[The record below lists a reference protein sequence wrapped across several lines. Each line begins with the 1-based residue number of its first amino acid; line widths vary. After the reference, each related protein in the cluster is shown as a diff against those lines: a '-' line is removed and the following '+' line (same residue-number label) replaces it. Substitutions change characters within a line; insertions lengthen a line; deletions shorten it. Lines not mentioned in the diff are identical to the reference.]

1 MAGDGRKA
9 VETIPTLLVGLL
21 ALAFVIL
28 GCVMAFQPTTLTS
41 TAPCPAVAAADSG
54 MAAGSQTPP
63 APSVCTT
70 TTQAHNE
77 ATVRMLFGLSAAL
90 LGDRLTH
97 IKMPGLELTASP
109 PITERDVQ
117 KALLN
122 VDLDAT
128 PSALV
133 ADEASAARET
143 DLPVATLTTSLGGKT
158 VLVFDDIPDVPH
170 PYLTAWKDKL
180 PRSLRPMQDF
190 LFAARRNEPGEH
202 PWLIVTKAGAR
213 WRIAH
218 EGGAYTASELPPQA

>member
-9 VETIPTLLVGLL
+9 VETIPTLLVV
-21 ALAFVIL
+21 ALAACFFWL
-28 GCVMAFQPTTLTS
+28 GRSMALSPTTLTS
-41 TAPCPAVAAADSG
+41 TAPCPAVTD
-54 MAAGSQTPP
+54 AGSQTPS

-77 ATVRMLFGLSAAL
+77 ATVRMLFGLSAALGLAVL

-158 VLVFDDIPDVPH
+158 VSVFDDISDVPH
-170 PYLTAWKDKL
+170 PYLTEWKDGSFRGATPREDRSSCL
-180 PRSLRPMQDF
+180 PR
-190 LFAARRNEPGEH
+190 AATNR
-202 PWLIVTKAGAR
+202 
-213 WRIAH
+213 
-218 EGGAYTASELPPQA
+218 ASTRG

>member
-41 TAPCPAVAAADSG
+41 TAPCPAVTD
-54 MAAGSQTPP
+54 AGSQTPS

-77 ATVRMLFGLSAAL
+77 ATVRMLFGLSAALGLAVL

-158 VLVFDDIPDVPH
+158 VSVFDDISDVPH
-170 PYLTAWKDKL
+170 PYLTEWKRKL
-180 PRSLRPMQDF
+180 PPTTRAGHVF
-190 LFAARRNEPGEH
+190 LFAARRNEPGER

>member
-1 MAGDGRKA
+1 MADRVRKA

-28 GCVMAFQPTTLTS
+28 GCVMALSPTTHTS
-41 TAPCPAVAAADSG
+41 TAPCPAVAD
-54 MAAGSQTPP
+54 AGSRTPP
-63 APSVCTT
+63 APTVCTT

-90 LGDRLTH
+90 GLAVLLGDRLTNV
-97 IKMPGLELTASP
+97 KVPGLELTASP

-122 VDLDAT
+122 VDLDAK
-128 PSALV
+128 PSART

-158 VLVFDDIPDVPH
+158 VSVFDDISDVPH
-170 PYLTAWKDKL
+170 PYLTEWKRKL
-180 PRSLRPMQDF
+180 PPTTRAGQVFR
-190 LFAARRNEPGEH
+190 FAARRNEPGEH
-202 PWLIVTKAGAR
+202 PWLIVTKDGAR
-213 WRIAH
+213 WRIEH
-218 EGGAYTASELPPQA
+218 QGGAYTGTLLPTQT